1 MQKPPM
7 LLRSPLDFTISH
19 LNIHGLDNN
28 LGCKIQDLEK
38 ILISDINILTETWSC
53 THDKNIPNFLTL
65 EVPPNKL
72 DKKKTGRSSG
82 GTLIYYKQYLQNQI
96 KVIKIHKNYLWIE
109 IDKTVFYNCSN
120 NLRICALYIPPQ
132 ESKYYSDEIF
142 QDLVDDIIDFSPG
155 NEDLMIIGDFN
166 ARTNCLPDHLP
177 ATNHTND
184 DNTVIHNLG
193 HFIKR
198 YNCDNGNPNKH
209 GRNMINLC
217 RSTNL
222 RILNGRKFGDTVGN
236 LTCFS
241 HNGAS
246 CVDYAL
252 ASQSLFDKISL
263 FYVSEQSPLSDHCQI
278 TAHLPNKKIVN
289 DTQVKYEWIQPN
301 KKYVWNVESPAKFY
315 NVLNSEKIQ
324 LKIGKLRDL
333 FKTDCSPDLISSELT
348 SIFHSA
354 ANASLKPK
362 PSKHKESKSS
372 PGKKKWFDSDCRNLK
387 KELNSFS
394 KQKHR
399 DPFNE
404 LARIKY
410 RDKLKQYKCLLHL
423 KRQNFWDKQIT
434 KLQSSL
440 HNDNFWNTWKDF
452 DEQIKKESIAI
463 QDGMIWEN
471 YYKKLYSSDKSANT
485 HCSANENSNNATLND
500 KIETK
505 ELIDTISK
513 LKNKKAAG
521 FDGISNEMIKNCNP
535 EMIEMIKMTL
545 NLTLS
550 KGLVPKAWCQG
561 LITPIYKKG
570 CKTNPDNYRGIC
582 VGNALLK
589 LLCLLLN
596 NRLKLYLRE
605 ENIIH
610 NNQIGFEEK
619 CRTTDHLLTLKA
631 LINKHVHDTSK
642 KKVHA
647 AFIDFRKAFD
657 TVWHCGLFQKLQ
669 NYGIDGNFLNTI
681 KCIYDRT
688 ECAVKI
694 NNQCTNFFKCSK
706 GVRQGCP
713 LSPTLF
719 NLYIND
725 LIDELN
731 KTNPTPLDL
740 GHEPITCLVYADDLI
755 ILSSSHDGLQQC
767 LNSLSKYCHQWKLE
781 VNNDKSKCMT
791 FYKNNTKYKQNFNI
805 NNSPLENVTEFT
817 YLGITINAA
826 CNFKDTLSTLS
837 SKANRAL
844 LALNSRYK
852 IKSLPIKAALK
863 LFDSTIAPILLYGS
877 EVWGPYLNRNQNFW
891 DNSEVERM
899 HTQFLKRL
907 LGVNRSTTNALVRGE
922 LGRYP
927 LSIPLNCRTNSFIKH
942 ILNESKPHSL
952 VSQALEYE
960 NSVNHRP
967 TIASYVNNLNDD
979 LKKNE
984 LNTDS
989 FTSLTKHATREAL
1002 IQSHQIQWTNN
1013 LNHCPKALSYKTYK
1027 SQITYENY
1035 LSLIASRS
1043 HRRILSKL
1051 RLSDHCLA
1059 IEKGRHFKPPLEREK
1074 RFCKSCQNTVENETH
1089 FILSCQKYAS
1099 ERTMF
1104 LNIAQNLCP
1113 NFINIPTDEQ
1123 KLIYLMSNEDELL
1136 LQTFSAFLHDIYTKR
1151 LTLENN
1157 EQ

>member
-1 MQKPPM
+1 M
-7 LLRSPLDFTISH
+7 LLKSPLDFTISH

-28 LGCKIQDLEK
+28 LGCKIADLEK
-38 ILISDINILTETWSC
+38 TLINDINIFTETWSC
-53 THDKNIPNFLTL
+53 THDKDIPNFLRL
-65 EVPPNKL
+65 EVPPNKI
-72 DKKKTGRSSG
+72 DRMKTGRSSG

-96 KVIKIHKNYLWIE
+96 KVIKAHKNYLWLE
-109 IDKTVFYNCSN
+109 IDKNVFNNCKN
-120 NLRICALYIPPQ
+120 NLRICAVYIPPQ

-142 QDLVDDIIDFSPG
+142 EELVDDLIEFSPG

-166 ARTNCLPDHLP
+166 ARTNCLPDHIP
-177 ATNHTND
+177 ATNLTND
-184 DNTVIHNLG
+184 DNSVISNLG
-193 HFIKR
+193 NFIKR
-198 YNCDNGNPNKH
+198 SNCDTGNPNKH
-209 GRNMINLC
+209 GRNLINLC

-222 RILNGRKFGDTVGN
+222 RILNGRKFGDTIGN

-263 FYVSEQSPLSDHCQI
+263 FYVSEQSSLTDHCKI
-278 TAHLPNKKIVN
+278 TAHLPNKKIVHN
-289 DTQVKYEWIQPN
+289 AQVNYDWTPLKNRYIWEE
-301 KKYVWNVESPAKFY
+301 KSPENFCNALTSDEIK
-315 NVLNSEKIQ
+315 SKIN
-324 LKIGKLRDL
+324 KLRSQ
-333 FKTDCSPDLISSELT
+333 FKTDCNPDLISLELT
-348 SIFHSA
+348 SIFHSV
-354 ANASLKPK
+354 ANASLKLK
-362 PSKHKESKSS
+362 PSKPKQTKGS

-399 DPFNE
+399 DPFSE
-404 LARIKY
+404 IARIKY
-410 RDKLKQYKCLLHL
+410 RDKLKQYKGLLHT
-423 KRQNFWDKQIT
+423 KRRSFWSEQIT
-434 KLQSSL
+434 KLQYSL
-440 HNDNFWNTWKDF
+440 YNDNFWNTWKDF
-452 DEQIKKESIAI
+452 DEKIKKESIAI
-463 QDGMIWEN
+463 QDGMVWES
-471 YYKKLYSSDKSANT
+471 YYKKLFSTDQSTNT
-485 HCSANENSNNATLND
+485 HYPANEIRNNSTLND
-500 KIETK
+500 QIENK
-505 ELIDTISK
+505 ELIDTIAK
-513 LKNKKAAG
+513 LKNKKATG
-521 FDGISNEMIKNCNP
+521 FDGISNEMIKNCNS
-535 EMIEMIKMTL
+535 EMIELIKMTL
-545 NLTLS
+545 NLILS
-550 KGLVPKAWCQG
+550 KGLVPKLWCQG
-561 LITPIYKKG
+561 LITPVYKKG

-596 NRLKLYLRE
+596 NRLKSFLKDN
-605 ENIIH
+605 NIIR
-610 NNQIGFEEK
+610 NNQIGFQEK

-657 TVWHCGLFQKLQ
+657 SVWHRGLFQKLQ
-669 NYGIDGNFLNTI
+669 NYGINGNVLKTI
-681 KCIYDRT
+681 QCMYDKT

-725 LIDELN
+725 LVDELS

-740 GHEPITCLVYADDLI
+740 GHEPISCLVYADDLI

-767 LNSLSKYCHQWKLE
+767 LNSLSNYCDQWKLQ

-817 YLGITINAA
+817 YLGVTINAA
-826 CNFKDTLSTLS
+826 CNFHETLNILS
-837 SKANRAL
+837 AKANRAL
-844 LALNSRYK
+844 LALNSRHK
-852 IKSLPIKAALK
+852 IKFLPIKAALK

-891 DNSEVERM
+891 DSCKIERI

-927 LSIPLNCRTNSFIKH
+927 LSIPLNCRTNNFIKH
-942 ILNESKPHSL
+942 IINESEPLSL
-952 VSQALEYE
+952 VSQALKYE
-960 NSVNHRP
+960 NSINHRQ
-967 TIASYVNNLNDD
+967 TITSYMNNLTDNPTEDG
-979 LKKNE
+979 
-984 LNTDS
+984 LNTES
-989 FTSLTKHATREAL
+989 ITLLSKHATKETL
-1002 IQSHQIQWTNN
+1002 IQEHQIQWK
-1013 LNHCPKALSYKTYK
+1013 NHMSDCPKALSYKTYK

-1035 LSLIASRS
+1035 LSLITNRS

-1059 IEKGRHFKPPLEREK
+1059 IEKGRHFKPPLERER
-1074 RFCKSCQNTVENETH
+1074 RFCRSCQNKIENETH
-1089 FILSCQKYAS
+1089 FILSCQTFIS
-1099 ERTMF
+1099 ERTVF
-1104 LNIAQNLCP
+1104 LDKTQNLCP
-1113 NFINIPTDEQ
+1113 NFKYIPTDEQ

-1136 LQTFSAFLHDIYTKR
+1136 LQTFSEFLHDIYSKR
-1151 LTLENN
+1151 LNSENGN
-1157 EQ
+1157 K